1 MNWVAGKKQKSSAT
15 VFSQW
20 SQELICLRLRCQISK
35 MNIDNYQDYG
45 DKYYR
50 LFLKLD
56 SGRAMRN
63 EVRKGNLQRAIF
75 FYT

>member
-1 MNWVAGKKQKSSAT
+1 MKSVAGKMQKSSAAI
-15 VFSQW
+15 FSQW

-35 MNIDNYQDYG
+35 MNIDSYQDYG

-56 SGRAMRN
+56 SGPAMRN
-63 EVRKGNLQRAIF
+63 EGRKGNLQHAIF